1 MKNTNDLLIVEVA
14 SSALSSVVNEEKAY
28 ILEGVFGQIDQ
39 KNKNNR
45 IYTESEYVPQIEAL
59 QAKIDASKLL
69 GELDHPTSFDT
80 SLKNVSHI
88 IEELTY
94 DKDSKEVR
102 GKIRLL
108 DTDAGRQ
115 AKALVDAG
123 IPLQISSRAA
133 GAVESNGK
141 VKIKQLFTYDLVAD
155 PGFENAEL
163 KRVNESYGF
172 DNDSGLWIYEMNGE
186 NKITKELENNTTQIK
201 ENKNMAEFVKADD
214 FNKYSEY
221 LANEIKSIKE
231 GINAKEETSSEDT
244 TVENLTSHNDHIVES
259 VNKLSEY
266 VGYLAGKLDD
276 SIQYSEHVAEK
287 TDQSISYSEE
297 IAEKLDQG
305 IQYSEHLAEAVT
317 KVKDFSNYLAESY
330 NEGTTTHESLVS
342 YVEYLKE
349 NLQSVSEYAE
359 YIAESINETVVTEE
373 DDAENPGIEEE
384 DVESAEDIA
393 DNDEEGDVKGEEV
406 AKEGDED
413 ADDAEDV
420 TEVGPEGVTKESADN
435 AKDIEDIEDEE
446 VEAGDNSV
454 EGDVSDAGEGK
465 DVEEIE
471 GEEVEA
477 GDNSVEG
484 DVKGEEVAK
493 DGDEDAADAEDVT
506 EVGPEGET
514 KEADAGEGEEEAEG
528 EEGAHDP
535 LESYKNEI
543 SSKLDALVENAQIKE
558 NENPSF
564 FKVVSSTTRDA
575 YIQLNED
582 AKSKVR
588 HAISKRGFMTE
599 KEILSKINESQ
610 LIVESANAQP
620 TFISLMPTEYKEAWA
635 NLSEAKKN
643 QITAQSKYKTLNTEY
658 QVTNFWQTRDLREA
672 PVRMEK
678 VEMVKESKVVD
689 AKPTLGYDVS
699 GMADAFKKRFN
710 K

>member
-59 QAKIDASKLL
+59 QAKILASKLL

-172 DNDSGLWIYEMNGE
+172 DNDSGLWIYEMNSE
-186 NKITKELENNTTQIK
+186 SKITKELENNTTQIK

-266 VGYLAGKLDD
+266 VGYLAEKLDE

-287 TDQSISYSEE
+287 TDQSISYTEE
-297 IAEKLDQG
+297 VAGKVDKG

-330 NEGTTTHESLVS
+330 NEGATTHESLVS

-373 DDAENPGIEEE
+373 DNAENPGIEEE
-384 DVESAEDIA
+384 DVESAEEIA

-493 DGDEDAADAEDVT
+493 EGDEDADDAEDVT

-514 KEADAGEGEEEAEG
+514 EEATAGEGEEEAEG

-620 TFISLMPTEYKEAWA
+620 TFISLMPTEYTEAWA

>member
-59 QAKIDASKLL
+59 QAKILASKLL

-172 DNDSGLWIYEMNGE
+172 DNDSGLWIYEMNSE
-186 NKITKELENNTTQIK
+186 SKITKELENNTTQIK

-266 VGYLAGKLDD
+266 VGYLAEKLDE

-287 TDQSISYSEE
+287 TDQSISYTEE
-297 IAEKLDQG
+297 VAGKVDKG

-330 NEGTTTHESLVS
+330 NEGATTHESLVS

-373 DDAENPGIEEE
+373 DNAENPGIEEE
-384 DVESAEDIA
+384 DVESAEEIA

-454 EGDVSDAGEGK
+454 EGDV
-465 DVEEIE
+465 
-471 GEEVEA
+471 
-477 GDNSVEG
+477 
-484 DVKGEEVAK
+484 KGEEVAK
-493 DGDEDAADAEDVT
+493 EGDEDADDAEDVT

-514 KEADAGEGEEEAEG
+514 EEATAGEGEEEAEG

-620 TFISLMPTEYKEAWA
+620 TFISLMPTEYTEAWA